1 MLYDHGCELW
11 PWPVLILSVVSLFV
25 AVQVGVAWWRAR
37 KAVKLAAEIKTVKVR
52 MYADLWQEQPR
63 TVAEYSARL
72 EKLGVDEAELT
83 KEVAAMRA
91 RQSKIAGVS
100 MRYLLSQEFTS
111 LARQRTGMNDP
122 TFNDMKSAFWL
133 TADPIGEHVQCPRD
147 GKMGCAL
154 VDWIPKDERRAQTH
168 FLSWVWGYHLS
179 QVQSAL
185 RMYRLSA
192 HSGPAA
198 EHMFFFMCF
207 FVNNQYRIIVEE
219 KAVGSENLETI
230 FEENLKRSGQ
240 MVAILDTWHK
250 PVYLSRIWTVYEQFM
265 ASTLQIP
272 VTIVMPESAM
282 TSVQQQ
288 ISCGKPGIQEITVSL
303 SRVDSENARAWKK
316 EDETK
321 VKGAIEDTVG
331 FRHVNSHVTE
341 VMVRWIG
348 DVVKHQFHE
357 LIQQAQGCQQSQ
369 NSRPMK
375 EPVDTVPF

>member
-1 MLYDHGCELW
+1 MPERY
-11 PWPVLILSVVSLFV
+11 SV
-25 AVQVGVAWWRAR
+25 
-37 KAVKLAAEIKTVKVR
+37 
-52 MYADLWQEQPR
+52 
-63 TVAEYSARL
+63 RL
-72 EKLGVDEAELT
+72 ENLGVDKAEVT
-83 KEVAAMRA
+83 KHVASMRA
-91 RQSKIAGVS
+91 CQSKSAGVS
-100 MRYLLSQEFTS
+100 MGYLLSEEFTT
-111 LARQRTGMNDP
+111 LARQRTGMSDP

-133 TADPIGEHVQCPRD
+133 AADPIGEHVQCPRD

-168 FLSWVWGYHLS
+168 FLSWVWGYHIS
-179 QVQSAL
+179 QVKSAL

-192 HSGPAA
+192 HAAPAA
-198 EHMFFFMCF
+198 QHMFFFMCF

-288 ISCGKPGIQEITVSL
+288 ISCGKHGIQEITVSL
-303 SRVDSENARAWKK
+303 SRVDSEHAGAWKK

-321 VKGAIEDTVG
+321 VKGIIEDTVG

-357 LIQQAQGCQQSQ
+357 LILQAQCSQQSQ
-369 NSRPMK
+369 NSPPRK
-375 EPVDTVPF
+375 EPVETDTF